1 MKKAEL
7 LKEALGIVE
16 KRGLAYGKPENN
28 FKRIAGLW
36 ELYVNQ
42 RESHTNV
49 FISITET
56 DVAALMVLMKVARL
70 MEKPD
75 HLDSWLDIAGYAACG
90 AEVSRAGEN
99 TEQTLDEWL
108 GTGEPPPPD
117 PFKLDT
123 NQPFSQA
130 DVDARFEAA
139 KKTLVDKFS
148 VHGDPGFASIVRDVE
163 LHGLGAYRRVED
175 GSVERIPLGEMR
187 DPTDHSLQVNVQH
200 QKRELKIGDPVV
212 SKKPYES
219 TWVGTVKFLQACSGL
234 VQVEWRSV
242 GKPTEHPWNT
252 LHRPEELEIAA
263 VPS

>member
-56 DVAALMVLMKVARL
+56 DVAAMMVLMKVARL

-90 AEVSRAGEN
+90 AEVSQAGE
-99 TEQTLDEWL
+99 EP
-108 GTGEPPPPD
+108 PPPPD
-117 PFKLDT
+117 PFRLDT

-148 VHGDPGFASIVRDVE
+148 VHSDPGDETGFNAAESDHAVFVSPSE
-163 LHGLGAYRRVED
+163 G
-175 GSVERIPLGEMR
+175 P
-187 DPTDHSLQVNVQH
+187 DHSLQVNVQH

-212 SKKPYES
+212 SKRYHEV
-219 TWVGTVKFLQACSGL
+219 TWRGTVEAIEQAINGT
-234 VQVEWRSV
+234 VAQVCWKSANGMEGEWR
-242 GKPTEHPWNT
+242 T
-252 LHRPEELEIAA
+252 RPLVADLEIAA